1 MCNIGDTA
9 RKMCLLFVITE
20 CIRIQMD
27 SRKEPDEKL
36 IELLE
41 KQKKDLVF
49 RMLQKHE
56 EVQAEKIFSEK
67 ILASLPDLFFV
78 TTADFMLVKVN
89 EEFRRLLGFSP
100 TNAKTFSLAD
110 FIPENAFSRI
120 KELIA
125 SSEIRNFE
133 TEFQCH
139 DGEKIRVRLNGS
151 TYISES
157 GSILHMMI
165 AKDMSDVHRMMTL
178 IREAQ
183 EQLIHSERLASL
195 GEMAAGIGHE
205 LTQPLNA
212 ILLYARNCI
221 KCLNGVPLD
230 KTLLEENLEIIIDRV
245 KKASSII
252 KSLKSFARK
261 EEPATYPVDVN
272 TILTNILKFLDNQ
285 IKLSDIE
292 INLDLGDVLT
302 TTLGNDV
309 RLEQVFL
316 NIIQNA
322 IQAMG
327 ETESPRLSIRT
338 FPAKAIDPESFLEK
352 EYVVTE
358 IKDNGAGIQQE
369 LLGKIFDPFF
379 TTREVGLG
387 MGLGLSIV
395 DRIVRIFSGFI
406 KVESTHGV
414 GTCFSVHLPA
424 YREKEIMDA

>member
-1 MCNIGDTA
+1 
-9 RKMCLLFVITE
+9 
-20 CIRIQMD
+20 MD
-27 SRKEPDEKL
+27 SRKEPDAKL

-41 KQKKDLVF
+41 KQKRDLVV

-78 TTADFMLVKVN
+78 TTADFFLVQVN

-100 TNAKTFSLAD
+100 TNSKTFSLED
-110 FIPENAFSRI
+110 FISENAFNRI
-120 KELIA
+120 KELIT
-125 SSEIRNFE
+125 SGEIRNFE
-133 TEFQCH
+133 TEFQSL
-139 DGEKIRVRLNGS
+139 DGGKIRVRLNCS
-151 TYISES
+151 TYTTES

-221 KCLNGVPLD
+221 KSLEGVPPD
-230 KTLLEENLEIIIDRV
+230 KSLLNENLEIIIDRV

-292 INLDLGDVLT
+292 INLDLGDALT
-302 TTLGNDV
+302 PTLGNDV

-338 FPAKAIDPESFLEK
+338 FPAKGIDPESFLEK

-369 LLGKIFDPFF
+369 LLGKVFDPFF

-406 KVESTHGV
+406 KVESTHGE
-414 GTCFSVHLPA
+414 GTCFLVHLPA
-424 YREKEIMDA
+424 YKEEEMKDA